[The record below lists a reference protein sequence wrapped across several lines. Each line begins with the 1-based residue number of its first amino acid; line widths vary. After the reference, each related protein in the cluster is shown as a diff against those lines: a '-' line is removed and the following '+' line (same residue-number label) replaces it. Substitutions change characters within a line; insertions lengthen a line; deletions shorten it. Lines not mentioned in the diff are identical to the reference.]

1 MKTEC
6 SMVITA
12 DFLISNVRT
21 CQKEDRWCD
30 ALSLLHEGLMGST
43 YEQCIEIMKG
53 NYGLEGDSSTGMFLF
68 EEEPSIAKEVEE
80 IYVLKFFYENNTVF
94 RFKKCYQY
102 PHVRAMLEENN
113 LHKDELYELL
123 MQEVYGNDLLIEI
136 DENTYIIATRT
147 ESCVIPFWYEKTLFA
162 QSGKEYYELF
172 FPEEMKYKTLE
183 ESVLIKCAEQQ
194 VDWKEYTVERT
205 NKEKITYKVPV
216 QVAVAY
222 LNKSSEFWKPV
233 SKPGEKMNGDCPFHT
248 DLWAALGHRIDEWNY
263 ESTNDKVNDFYDL
276 VDMIKHDYIE
286 SSDFTVLVSAKL
298 SKFTGKIVFVNSAKI
313 TDKDILILPNANVK
327 YESQAL
333 KAGLVIVETGSALS
347 HLVMLNKN
355 IEVAPL
361 CILRMKDAITKF
373 KDCAS
378 LKIDFEKKTIIGR
391 YHA

>member
-30 ALSLLHEGLMGST
+30 ALSLLHEGLM
-43 YEQCIEIMKG
+43 
-53 NYGLEGDSSTGMFLF
+53 
-68 EEEPSIAKEVEE
+68 
-80 IYVLKFFYENNTVF
+80 
-94 RFKKCYQY
+94 
-102 PHVRAMLEENN
+102 
-113 LHKDELYELL
+113 
-123 MQEVYGNDLLIEI
+123 
-136 DENTYIIATRT
+136 
-147 ESCVIPFWYEKTLFA
+147 
-162 QSGKEYYELF
+162 
-172 FPEEMKYKTLE
+172 
-183 ESVLIKCAEQQ
+183 
-194 VDWKEYTVERT
+194 
-205 NKEKITYKVPV
+205 
-216 QVAVAY
+216 
-222 LNKSSEFWKPV
+222 
-233 SKPGEKMNGDCPFHT
+233 
-248 DLWAALGHRIDEWNY
+248 
-263 ESTNDKVNDFYDL
+263 
-276 VDMIKHDYIE
+276 
-286 SSDFTVLVSAKL
+286 DFTVLVSAKL
-298 SKFTGKIVFVNSAKI
+298 SKFTGKIVFENSAKI